1 MTSERDGIGHFFWLS
16 LFISEST
23 IIMTSSLKLTDGSQ
37 PRMERAFDGSEINKS
52 TFQGSE
58 WPEPTLRRLER
69 RPEQA
74 MSDSNRR
81 AFNRGNV
88 AVRNIT
94 ISLLEVDPVTIS
106 QFPFHHQIAMDAVAE
121 PSANSEIVG
130 IGLRNTQVIDKYAN
144 FDALLCK

>member
-1 MTSERDGIGHFFWLS
+1 
-16 LFISEST
+16 
-23 IIMTSSLKLTDGSQ
+23 
-37 PRMERAFDGSEINKS
+37 
-52 TFQGSE
+52 
-58 WPEPTLRRLER
+58 
-69 RPEQA
+69 

-94 ISLLEVDPVTIS
+94 VSLLEVDPVTIS
-106 QFPFHHQIAMDAVAE
+106 QLPFHHQIAMDAVAE